1 MAGLTQKQKPAS
13 KAASLSSYPLF
24 RLCTLN
30 SISLRTNPSIVSPAW
45 SALAASFE
53 SGWSHCSSVL
63 ARDGVGRDA
72 GCLGLAAASRN
83 MKAENKKKKEKRKRK
98 RGGKFRAENVEP
110 RPRRSVLR
118 AQLRAAKLPTVLGR
132 ELPKSAC
139 DPARARAEEWRRM
152 PNAAGERCRCRCS
165 SDLPRPRLR
174 CKLRTSSGQ
183 GLCPPTNQP
192 CAICLV
198 LVPDARFLLPFIH
211 HRRLSSCIPPVE
223 SISSPSQSWSGL
235 LPSRL
240 RLPRTRLGTC
250 RLLPASLISS
260 ILLIPLLFRSCYALL
275 ALRTSLQCTAGLPS
289 SPR

>member
-1 MAGLTQKQKPAS
+1 MAGLTQNKSQRARLLLCP
-13 KAASLSSYPLF
+13 LILLF

-83 MKAENKKKKEKRKRK
+83 MKARNKKKKRKRKRK

-139 DPARARAEEWRRM
+139 DPARATSRRV
-152 PNAAGERCRCRCS
+152 E
-165 SDLPRPRLR
+165 
-174 CKLRTSSGQ
+174 K
-183 GLCPPTNQP
+183 
-192 CAICLV
+192 
-198 LVPDARFLLPFIH
+198 DAK
-211 HRRLSSCIPPVE
+211 CC
-223 SISSPSQSWSGL
+223 W
-235 LPSRL
+235 
-240 RLPRTRLGTC
+240 
-250 RLLPASLISS
+250 
-260 ILLIPLLFRSCYALL
+260 
-275 ALRTSLQCTAGLPS
+275 
-289 SPR
+289 